1 MNNLDRAVNNDFLV
15 VSKTLLPYLGSDRQ
29 KPIAIFIKVM
39 ELIYTINLYSDEKTV
54 RSMSRS
60 QDTGWER
67 SFLNDVKNNL
77 SPDKA
82 YFVDAILK
90 LTEARTL
97 LSRQDKPEP
106 NDYYAPS
113 DYHLHPDDSGIPEN
127 EDFPDMM
134 KSATSS
140 KSKGNSSPLSS
151 TSTSPNPEQLISSLS
166 SMLDPKQAQLL
177 KTLTSI
183 LMPQQSHQ

>member
-1 MNNLDRAVNNDFLV
+1 MNTLDRAVNNDFLV

-39 ELIYTINLYSDEKTV
+39 ELIYTVNLYSDENTV

-82 YFVDAILK
+82 YFVDALLK

-97 LSRQDKPEP
+97 LSRQDPP
-106 NDYYAPS
+106 ASNNYYSPS
-113 DYHLHPDDSGIPEN
+113 DYHMHPTDSGIPEN

-134 KSATSS
+134 SSGVSKNTGNYSPSSSASA
-140 KSKGNSSPLSS
+140 N
-151 TSTSPNPEQLISSLS
+151 PNPEQLINSLS
-166 SMLDPKQAQLL
+166 SMLDPNQAQLL

>member
-29 KPIAIFIKVM
+29 RPIAIFIKVM
-39 ELIYTINLYSDEKTV
+39 ELIYTINLYSDEKAV

-60 QDTGWER
+60 QDAGWER
-67 SFLNDVKNNL
+67 SFLSDVKNNL

-90 LTEARTL
+90 LTEARSL
-97 LSRQDKPEP
+97 LSKQEQYGT
-106 NDYYAPS
+106 NNYYSPS

-134 KSATSS
+134 KPSSYSNNAGTSS
-140 KSKGNSSPLSS
+140 SS
-151 TSTSPNPEQLISSLS
+151 TSTNPNPEQLINSLS
-166 SMLDPKQAQLL
+166 SMLDPNQAQLL

-183 LMPQQSHQ
+183 LMPQQSRQ